1 MMVNK
6 VQSKRL
12 LVIGGIHGYLDKLQG
27 LMEQVRP
34 ALVDK
39 VIFLGDYIDR
49 GPDSKGVIEYLVDF
63 RRSFPQTVFLRGNHE
78 QMLLDAMDEDR
89 EAQARLMLDLP
100 PNSETKH
107 KKDFIANGGQAALDS
122 YGATFDEI
130 PAEHT
135 AFMEACPYWHREV
148 TTVPDGNCG
157 TRSQEFIFVH
167 AGIRPGIPLEKQDTD
182 DLLWIRDEFLT
193 SKDNFGGAIV
203 VHGHTFDYE
212 EAPVIRPNRIGMD
225 NGVHMDPR
233 ISHYFEAM
241 PGNPGQLVCC
251 DLISRQYW
259 RQK

>member
-1 MMVNK
+1 MQEK
-6 VQSKRL
+6 IQPKRL
-12 LVIGGIHGYLDKLQG
+12 LAVGDIHGFLDKLQG

-34 ALVDK
+34 TLEDK

-49 GPDSKGVIEYLVDF
+49 GPDSKGVIEYLIDF
-63 RRSFPQTVFLRGNHE
+63 RKRFPQTVFLRGNHE
-78 QMLLDAMDEDR
+78 QMLLDAMVEDR

-100 PNSETKH
+100 RNTETLYYS
-107 KKDFIANGGQAALDS
+107 DFIANGGQATLDS
-122 YGATFDEI
+122 YGATFDDI

-148 TTVPDGNCG
+148 ATVRNNNYG

-167 AGIRPGIPLEKQDTD
+167 AGIRPGIPLENQDTD

-193 SKDNFGGAIV
+193 SEEDFGGAIV

-225 NGVHMDPR
+225 GTYGPA
-233 ISHYFEAM
+233 YLALF
-241 PGNPGQLVCC
+241 
-251 DLISRQYW
+251 
-259 RQK
+259 